1 MQHTE
6 IIQFWYKELQPNQ
19 WFNGGDEV
27 DRMIQERFSSTLEQA
42 HQGLRDEWATEAE
55 GRLALLLVLDQFP
68 RNIYR
73 NTARAFAYDEKARTI
88 ALDGIALGVDEQLSL
103 HQRAFYYLPLEHSEN
118 LELQDR
124 SLERYS
130 TLVLQTPGHGKSAA
144 RRYLDYAWRHYQIIK
159 RFGRYPHR
167 NKILGRESTP
177 KELKFLKEPGS
188 SF

>member
-1 MQHTE
+1 MEHTE
-6 IIQFWYKELQPNQ
+6 ILQFWYRELEPGQ

-27 DRMIQERFSSTLEQA
+27 DRRIRDRFAGTVEDVYNGA
-42 HQGLRDEWATEAE
+42 HDDWVGTPE

-73 NTARAFAYDEKARTI
+73 NTPRAFAQDDKALRV
-88 ALDGIALGVDEQLSL
+88 ALDGIALGADEQLSL
-103 HQRAFYYLPLEHSEN
+103 HQRAFYYLPLEHCER
-118 LELQDR
+118 LEIQDR
-124 SLERYS
+124 SIERYS
-130 TLVLQTPGHGKSAA
+130 TLVLQTPEHGKSAA

-167 NKILGRESTP
+167 NKTLGRESTQ
-177 KELKFLKEPGS
+177 KEVQFLKEPGS

>member
-1 MQHTE
+1 MKHTE
-6 IIQFWYKELQPNQ
+6 IIHFWYKELEPNQ
-19 WFNGGDEV
+19 WFNGGQEV
-27 DRMIQERFSSTLEQA
+27 DQQIRERFATVVEQA
-42 HQGLRDEWATEAE
+42 HRGEHDGWAQEAE

-73 NTARAFAYDEKARTI
+73 NTARAFAYDDKALTV
-88 ALDGIALGVDEQLSL
+88 ALDGIALGIDEQLSL
-103 HQRAFYYLPLEHSEN
+103 HQRAFYYLPLEHCEQM
-118 LELQDR
+118 EIQDR

-130 TLVLQTPGHGKSAA
+130 ALVLQTPEHGKSAA

-167 NKILGRESTP
+167 NKVLGRESTA
-177 KELKFLKEPGS
+177 KEVNFLKEPGS